1 MFIIRYTHERPQEIY
16 QGGHN
21 EIKHKKKYIKK
32 SLFLINYKLC

>member
-1 MFIIRYTHERPQEIY
+1 MTLYRNIHGRPQEIY

-32 SLFLINYKLC
+32 SLFLVNYELC